1 MITKIHL
8 LTETNIGRRRCC
20 VGLRFVRVLQI
31 EFIFYF
37 SANGQVT
44 RMREDF
50 HQEQGALFG
59 AAPAGAM
66 MKKRAAHQ
74 ERHDDFI
81 PEVTVTKVST
91 LSYEP

>member
-1 MITKIHL
+1 
-8 LTETNIGRRRCC
+8 
-20 VGLRFVRVLQI
+20 
-31 EFIFYF
+31 
-37 SANGQVT
+37 
-44 RMREDF
+44 MREDF

-91 LSYEP
+91 LSYEHSYVHHKYVHILFLSAYSLFYSENTMCYA